1 MRVHELLDDTME
13 FRALVS
19 ETEVVTILILSSRQS
34 AEIFY
39 SLRYSLFMSVIAI
52 RRNHRDVSTAIR
64 HGMDVKRTLP

>member
-34 AEIFY
+34 AEILY
-39 SLRYSLFMSVIAI
+39 SLRYSLFMS
-52 RRNHRDVSTAIR
+52 
-64 HGMDVKRTLP
+64 